1 MKKLE
6 ALTYIWEKYNGYDG
20 AFQFACLRDI
30 ITEEQEE
37 YTIEELDKLIQ
48 EMTDWWY

>member
-6 ALTYIWEKYNGYDG
+6 ALTYICEKYNGYDG

-30 ITEEQEE
+30 IIDEQEE

-48 EMTDWWY
+48 EMMNW